1 MRRSLPAGSWLQ
13 DGSLRLR
20 DTPMILMYHGV
31 ADVTEDPNRLCV
43 SPARFA
49 GQMAGLARLGLRGV
63 GIGALVEAM
72 RAGRQR
78 GLVGIT
84 FDDGYVSVLDAALPV
99 LRRHG
104 FGATAYIISDR
115 IGGTNVWDEGPVWPL
130 MTADQLRELAA
141 AGIEIGSH
149 AATHMHLAEAT
160 PEQLA
165 AEVSGS
171 KARLAGLL
179 GTEIRSFAYPYGSM
193 NAAARQAVR
202 DAGYEHACA
211 VEASLP
217 EMGLMALP
225 RIYVGQ
231 QDDAMRLAAKRVLYR
246 GRIALSSRPRATGP
260 HSPQRENS
268 MKVLHV
274 ITGLDAGG
282 AELQLAMILRRTR
295 HQSDVVTLYNPG
307 PVAEMIR
314 ARGTS
319 VRDIGMQRNTEL
331 PALLRLRKLIK
342 DGQYDVVHTHLYR
355 AQIYARPAARLAGT
369 PVVLTTEHSIGE
381 THIERRKMTR
391 GVRAL
396 YLGSEMF
403 SHATIAVSDIVK
415 DRLVRWGVRP
425 GKVVVI
431 PNGVDTDGLGFDAG
445 ARDRVR
451 AQFGISPDTYV
462 IGALGRLDPNKRVD
476 LTMEAAAPMLGEACK
491 ILVIGRGEDQARL
504 EAAARRIG
512 VTEHVI
518 FGGYQSDTTAM
529 LAAFDLYVA
538 ASVQETF
545 GLSVLEAL
553 ASGLP
558 VLYTTCPALDG
569 IQTER
574 ARMVAG
580 TVEALR
586 DEIRKEIDTGPR
598 PRVADSKVFERYG
611 IESVVSRI
619 DDLYEK
625 ILATRPRR
633 ARRKVARRRRAAA

>member
-1 MRRSLPAGSWLQ
+1 
-13 DGSLRLR
+13 
-20 DTPMILMYHGV
+20 
-31 ADVTEDPNRLCV
+31 
-43 SPARFA
+43 
-49 GQMAGLARLGLRGV
+49 
-63 GIGALVEAM
+63 
-72 RAGRQR
+72 
-78 GLVGIT
+78 
-84 FDDGYVSVLDAALPV
+84 
-99 LRRHG
+99 
-104 FGATAYIISDR
+104 
-115 IGGTNVWDEGPVWPL
+115 
-130 MTADQLRELAA
+130 
-141 AGIEIGSH
+141 
-149 AATHMHLAEAT
+149 
-160 PEQLA
+160 
-165 AEVSGS
+165 
-171 KARLAGLL
+171 
-179 GTEIRSFAYPYGSM
+179 
-193 NAAARQAVR
+193 
-202 DAGYEHACA
+202 
-211 VEASLP
+211 
-217 EMGLMALP
+217 
-225 RIYVGQ
+225 
-231 QDDAMRLAAKRVLYR
+231 
-246 GRIALSSRPRATGP
+246 
-260 HSPQRENS
+260 

-295 HQSDVVTLYNPG
+295 HESDVVTLYNPG
-307 PVAEMIR
+307 PVAELIT
-314 ARGTS
+314 AQGGT
-319 VRDIGMQRNTEL
+319 VRNLGMQRNTEL

-396 YLGSEMF
+396 YLSSEMF
-403 SHATIAVSDIVK
+403 SDATIAVSDIVK

-425 GKVVVI
+425 GKVTVI
-431 PNGVDTDGLGFDAG
+431 PNGVDTDELGFDAE

-451 AQFGISPDTYV
+451 AQFGISPKTYV

-476 LTMEAAAPMLGEACK
+476 LTMEAAAPMLGEKCK
-491 ILVIGRGEDQARL
+491 ILVIGRGEDQPRL
-504 EAAARRIG
+504 EAAAKRLG
-512 VTEHVI
+512 VTDHVI

-538 ASVQETF
+538 ASLQETF

-580 TVEALR
+580 TPDALR
-586 DEIRKEIDTGPR
+586 DEIRKEFDTGPR
-598 PRVADSKVFERYG
+598 PRVADNKVFARYG

-625 ILATRPRR
+625 ILEARPSR
-633 ARRKVARRRRAAA
+633 AQRKVARHRPAAASRKANQAIP